1 MTVVKRFYADF
12 VLPDIPNT
20 GAEFCVVAVDDYDE
34 LDGRFNA
41 VFKQKEFAE
50 HNWGIAN
57 QRIAKLEEALR
68 EISKDNFL
76 YNSTQIAIKA
86 LRDSSAETKV
96 QPSMEGHFVPGPWAP
111 QSDCFCEACKQ
122 YFHGESSFKN
132 FHRLLCER
140 FGYTHDPIDWRRD
153 QLSLI
158 EHIAS
163 QAKTSAEHG
172 K

>member
-34 LDGRFNA
+34 LEGRFNA

-57 QRIAKLEEALR
+57 QRVAKLEAALR

-86 LRDSSAETKV
+86 LRDSSAETFAKC
-96 QPSMEGHFVPGPWAP
+96 PNCGSAYAP
-111 QSDCFCEACKQ
+111 LDRCAC
-122 YFHGESSFKN
+122 GKN
-132 FHRLLCER
+132 PP
-140 FGYTHDPIDWRRD
+140 T
-153 QLSLI
+153 S
-158 EHIAS
+158 
-163 QAKTSAEHG
+163 KTKDE
-172 K
+172 

>member
-1 MTVVKRFYADF
+1 MTVANRYRLDNRGGGYMVQLLPDVDYEVLARPDF
-12 VLPDIPNT
+12 VLSS
-20 GAEFCVVAVDDYDE
+20 DYDE

-86 LRDSSAETKV
+86 LRDSSTEN
-96 QPSMEGHFVPGPWAP
+96 
-111 QSDCFCEACKQ
+111 
-122 YFHGESSFKN
+122 SSEQK
-132 FHRLLCER
+132 
-140 FGYTHDPIDWRRD
+140 
-153 QLSLI
+153 
-158 EHIAS
+158 
-163 QAKTSAEHG
+163 
-172 K
+172 

>member
-86 LRDSSAETKV
+86 LRDSSTEN
-96 QPSMEGHFVPGPWAP
+96 
-111 QSDCFCEACKQ
+111 
-122 YFHGESSFKN
+122 SSEQK
-132 FHRLLCER
+132 
-140 FGYTHDPIDWRRD
+140 
-153 QLSLI
+153 
-158 EHIAS
+158 
-163 QAKTSAEHG
+163 
-172 K
+172 